1 MSDESRGPGH
11 RRPFLILAACL
22 FVFAFPRGVRSSRA
36 AVDTEKITQEELVR
50 RTQALFDA
58 VAGGDQTPWK
68 LYFADDAMMFDEKGR
83 SMDKAALVAD
93 VTPLP
98 KGYSGTIKVT
108 NPQSRIVG
116 TTAIFAYDSDEV
128 EIAYGQKMTAR
139 YHETDTWL
147 YRDGR
152 WQIVAAQV
160 LRYYEDPA
168 ATTVDP
174 ARLDDY
180 VGTYELAPGI
190 TMTVSRDGNQL
201 FAQRGSGGT
210 KTKLMP
216 ESPDLFFRPGIEGRR
231 LFRRDPGGKVDAL
244 IDRRN
249 NEDLIWRKT

>member
-1 MSDESRGPGH
+1 MSDKSRRARR
-11 RRPFLILAACL
+11 RRPFLVLAACL
-22 FVFAFPRGVRSSRA
+22 FVFVFPRGVRSLHA

-58 VAGGDQTPWK
+58 VAGGDQAPWK
-68 LYFADDAMMFDEKGR
+68 LYFAEDAMMFDEKGR
-83 SMDKAALVAD
+83 SMDKDALVAD

-116 TTAIFAYDSDEV
+116 TTAILAYDSDEI
-128 EIAYGQKMTAR
+128 EIVYGQKMTAR

-147 YRDGR
+147 YREGR

-168 ATTVDP
+168 AGTIDL

-190 TMTVSRDGNQL
+190 VMTVSRDGKQL
-201 FAQRGSGGT
+201 YAQRSSGT

-231 LFRRDPGGKVDAL
+231 LFRRDPGGRVDAL